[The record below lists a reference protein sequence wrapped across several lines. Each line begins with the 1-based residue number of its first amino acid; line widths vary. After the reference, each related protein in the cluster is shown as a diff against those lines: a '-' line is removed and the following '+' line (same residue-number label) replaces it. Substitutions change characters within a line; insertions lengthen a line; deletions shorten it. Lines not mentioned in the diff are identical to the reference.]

1 VGISHEGGAM
11 YEQLP
16 DDGENGQQRPAPPAS
31 EAAGQSALEFRGHAL
46 SPALPKTLFAASG
59 LLFDVPFHFVVKIVM
74 SQKKLSICPQQTG
87 HSSMSQLWW

>member
-1 VGISHEGGAM
+1 MSGFCTLYYYGSRIGYH
-11 YEQLP
+11 
-16 DDGENGQQRPAPPAS
+16 QQTRGWQP
-31 EAAGQSALEFRGHAL
+31 AGQPYGFDYWVFGSGRA
-46 SPALPKTLFAASG
+46 PLPKTLFAASG